1 MLPTPSF
8 FCSPFPKL
16 HHSSGWDILSLSC
29 DSSGQIT
36 NPGPVGH
43 HPFGKSPTRN
53 CCLSICNGDVA
64 ADNGRPG
71 QAIPSAVGV
80 ILQAK
85 RAKHTQEMSSMAGLE
100 KVGMNTRLLLS
111 IILSHSRQ
119 EMLPAPGSLAPGT
132 AIKFSLQDLSAAIKT
147 CFAQPVL
154 LAEQPE
160 IRQEDKLWV
169 SCRNTC
175 AKHTHCHRHI
185 FPWCNTL
192 KK

>member
-8 FCSPFPKL
+8 FFSPFPKL
-16 HHSSGWDILSLSC
+16 HHSSPGWDILSLPC

-43 HPFGKSPTRN
+43 HQFGKSPTRN
-53 CCLSICNGDVA
+53 CSLSICNGDVA

-71 QAIPSAVGV
+71 QVIPRAVGV

-111 IILSHSRQ
+111 IILSQQQARNAPSTRK
-119 EMLPAPGSLAPGT
+119 PGSW
-132 AIKFSLQDLSAAIKT
+132 D
-147 CFAQPVL
+147 
-154 LAEQPE
+154 
-160 IRQEDKLWV
+160 
-169 SCRNTC
+169 
-175 AKHTHCHRHI
+175 CH
-185 FPWCNTL
+185 
-192 KK
+192 